1 MPTFFIISGF
11 LVSNSEKRKGARAS
25 FSQVIRVMKLY
36 LVWSVIYLPLWIV
49 DNRSELSF
57 SLVGEYLQRFLF
69 DGSYWHLWYLP
80 SLIFAIIIFYGMQK
94 LFKGNKVAIIT
105 VALVC
110 YIIGLIGDSYSGIFE
125 KIPVIES
132 CLTAYRSI
140 FITTRN
146 GLFYGLFFYTVGY
159 YLETID
165 KNISR
170 RSSCLGIA
178 VGILI
183 TVIENTVTLHFG
195 ASSRQ
200 NMYIGT
206 AVIALCSV
214 LLFKE
219 INISISQK
227 SDWFIRRMSTIIYM
241 VHIGIFRCVM
251 IITDILNL
259 PKSLNVFF
267 DWVFVTICS
276 IVICKLIEIPRLK
289 KLGILC

>member
-1 MPTFFIISGF
+1 MPIFFIVSGF

-25 FSQVIRVMKLY
+25 FSQVIRVTNLY

-49 DNRSELSF
+49 DNRSELSL
-57 SLVGEYLQRFLF
+57 SLVVEYLQRFLF

-105 VALVC
+105 VSLVC
-110 YIIGLIGDSYSGIFE
+110 YLIGLIGDSYSGIFE

-132 CLTAYRSI
+132 CLAAYRSI

-159 YLETID
+159 YLETINKD
-165 KNISR
+165 ISR

-183 TVIENTVTLHFG
+183 TVIEN
-195 ASSRQ
+195 
-200 NMYIGT
+200 
-206 AVIALCSV
+206 
-214 LLFKE
+214 
-219 INISISQK
+219 
-227 SDWFIRRMSTIIYM
+227 
-241 VHIGIFRCVM
+241 
-251 IITDILNL
+251 
-259 PKSLNVFF
+259 
-267 DWVFVTICS
+267 
-276 IVICKLIEIPRLK
+276 
-289 KLGILC
+289 